1 MTASYT
7 NDGFENGC
15 GTAINGNTSTQYVS
29 GNCVHSS
36 DTILNPKWTVDLGKE
51 HLITSIIFFARDFGK
66 FKDVQR
72 SQVRRK
78 CFSFSSL
85 TQMTSLLSF
94 EIFVY
99 NKARLTS

>member
-15 GTAINGNTSTQYVS
+15 GTAINGNTNTQYVN

-36 DTILNPKWTVDLGKE
+36 TTRLNPMWTVDLDE
-51 HLITSIIFFARDFGK
+51 EYLITSIIFFARAYGES
-66 FKDVQR
+66 KDVQR

-94 EIFVY
+94 PIFTN
-99 NKARLTS
+99 NKARLT